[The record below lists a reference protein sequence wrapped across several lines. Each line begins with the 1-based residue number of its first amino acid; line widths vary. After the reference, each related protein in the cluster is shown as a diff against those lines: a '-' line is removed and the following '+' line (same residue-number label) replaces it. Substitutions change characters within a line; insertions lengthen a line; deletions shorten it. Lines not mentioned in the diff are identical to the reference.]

1 MNRIF
6 FSQVACLLTV
16 VFLSADTHGSDETR
30 SDSTPTISVS
40 GNAEIKVAPDQAIL
54 RFAIVAE
61 EKTLD
66 AAAAKVD
73 SVVKDVNSFLAT
85 NKIES
90 QYVNTDLI
98 RINPVYSR
106 DNSVFQGSLQ
116 RSRQNTRN
124 DADQLKPIGYSATR
138 QLSVTVSDL
147 AKLETI
153 YKGLLSSGVNKIQG
167 VDFRTTELRK
177 HRDAARLKAVKAARE
192 KATALAEELGAKL
205 AGVQTINESSP
216 QYFSNAPMLQNSI
229 SFAGAPAAN
238 ISSIARG
245 EISINASISV
255 VFRLKE
261 TGF

>member
-1 MNRIF
+1 
-6 FSQVACLLTV
+6 
-16 VFLSADTHGSDETR
+16 
-30 SDSTPTISVS
+30 VS